1 MKRKK
6 LSRALFL
13 FACFVSSHIQVLS
26 VIKKGLMKMFP
37 RAV

>member
-13 FACFVSSHIQVLS
+13 CACFVSSHIQVLS